1 MILIKIEDATLYYKF
16 SNRKD
21 GSLKF
26 LGFTMDSDNT
36 KYFVTDKNSEVL
48 TGKEKIIIND
58 YIKAKIDS
66 QLQEDLKLHIQ
77 TLINTNIL
85 DNMTVFE
92 KRDFWNE
99 ALYYAGEEIRI
110 DDYNV
115 RVQFDDIESSA
126 VTLSLGFYKGKF
138 CLFDEKIGNFY
149 NILNNQVKNSLLE
162 IYYTSELLKQV
173 VMNEKVKIG
182 TAPLTYQHL
191 AELNHFLDFKKSVT
205 LVLKD
210 GKKVNIKAIILDW
223 LGAYDILNCEEKNDQ
238 VQFFINNTY
247 LPDNLDVSLDDIAY
261 LQYKNEKFNFNLK
274 ALKEISNIECK
285 N

>member
-162 IYYTSELLKQV
+162 IYYPSKLLKQV

-247 LPDNLDVSLDDIAY
+247 LPDNLDVSLADIAY